1 MARIYASRHLP
12 LFFLEYSGDPENS
25 PEQSQLLDLHGAVAL
40 QGRVSWLEAYGAFV
54 DIALPDGRTASG
66 LIHKSELSW
75 SVVQIP
81 ETVVRTGAP
90 PPPALHSSARI
101 SALKLGTL

>member
-1 MARIYASRHLP
+1 M
-12 LFFLEYSGDPENS
+12 
-25 PEQSQLLDLHGAVAL
+25 
-40 QGRVSWLEAYGAFV
+40 EAYGAFV

-81 ETVVRTGAP
+81 ETVVSIGAVP
-90 PPPALHSSARI
+90 FPAPSNSRSINTSMHWGHALRI
-101 SALKLGTL
+101 CIDAGGIPWCIM